1 MKIKFTSTSNT
12 RDLGGLPIAL
22 GKWTKCNRI
31 IRSDVPISLNDDE
44 IDYLLNNKID
54 TVIGLRDKKHVELSP
69 TCLQQISNFKCH
81 NIALQKGIAKIN
93 SEDDLVKTYL
103 KFCENFEEMQSIFKI
118 IANASNG
125 ILIHCQEGKD
135 RTGIVVAILLLLTDV
150 PFEDIILDYSCSQI
164 YLKKYI
170 DDILKAFPDFPE
182 YNYKTKPCY
191 MEKFL
196 HDFIQKYYS
205 VNKYLHCVGLNEDE
219 IYCLQMKLKQ

>member
-1 MKIKFTSTSNT
+1 M
-12 RDLGGLPIAL
+12 
-22 GKWTKCNRI
+22 
-31 IRSDVPISLNDDE
+31 PISLNDEE

-54 TVIGLRDKKHVELSP
+54 TVIDLRDKKHVELSP

-81 NIALQKGIAKIN
+81 NIALQKGIVNIN

-103 KFCENFEEMQSIFKI
+103 KFCENFEEMKSIFKI

-196 HDFIQKYYS
+196 HDFIQKYHS

-219 IYCLQMKLKQ
+219 IYCLKMKLKQ